1 MRPSALVT
9 THWGIISPTSC
20 LKLLVVRRFSVV
32 IVYYAYR
39 SSRNLSLLSS
49 AMNLHRLYYFLVML
63 FMHRSILSA
72 SFLSS
77 SFLALLL
84 SRELGAS
91 LCGSGE
97 SLMNWGLSWIRLLG
111 GIGGVGSSPGTD
123 SEESM
128 FLSRFRGLTTSSLFS
143 GSSIQVPPVQ
153 NESSCILIVSVVTC
167 LPQSAHCQ
175 VLVLPFPCSY
185 SSWFCGDWISCSLS

>member
-1 MRPSALVT
+1 MRPSSLVT
-9 THWGIISPTSC
+9 THWGITSPTSC
-20 LKLLVVRRFSVV
+20 LKRLAVRRFSVV
-32 IVYYAYR
+32 LVYYAYR

-49 AMNLHRLYYFLVML
+49 AKNLHRLYYFVVML

-84 SRELGAS
+84 SRELGDS
-91 LCGSGE
+91 LCGTE
-97 SLMNWGLSWIRLLG
+97 DSLMNWGLSWIRLLG
-111 GIGGVGSSPGTD
+111 GIGGVGSSPGID

-128 FLSRFRGLTTSSLFS
+128 FLSRFGGLTTSSLFS

-153 NESSCILIVSVVTC
+153 SESSCFPIVSVVTC